1 MLKIFLFFIA
11 GSVLVSSMSIDNFFI
26 AVFHS
31 INYINVDINLI
42 LHNLMELLDL
52 GTGTGIPANGY
63 HFTNLN
69 DLIDMISQA
78 NYIYELGFTR
88 VNGVLVYAIKIGLNI
103 YYVEPDVYHSLI
115 YTISHFLLN

>member
-11 GSVLVSSMSIDNFFI
+11 GSVIVLGMSIDNFFI

-31 INYINVDINLI
+31 INYINVDINLL

-52 GTGTGIPANGY
+52 GTGIPANGY

-78 NYIYELGFTR
+78 DYIYELGYTH

-103 YYVEPDVYHSLI
+103 YSVEPNVFHTLI
-115 YTISHFLLN
+115 YQISHFLLN